1 MPYEPGCGMS
11 IDQPHFEPPEP
22 ARELVPESAPEP
34 VIGRRAEIAR
44 YALRLCKSSAWP
56 STPPK
61 NLSGALHNPSAFGSA
76 AYRRARPADV
86 QAEWAFSQSLEK
98 QTRRHIEGPGG

>member
-56 STPPK
+56 STPPPRT
-61 NLSGALHNPSAFGSA
+61 LAEHCTTPPPLDQQRIGAPVPPMFRLNGLFHNP
-76 AYRRARPADV
+76 
-86 QAEWAFSQSLEK
+86 
-98 QTRRHIEGPGG
+98 